1 MYHLQTISLVYNR
14 VVYIFYSI
22 SLDGIDLPTR
32 EFKSFWLAM
41 LKHVSNVVSC
51 RLMLKNKRTYSLDV
65 NDDTKF
71 VAI

>member
-32 EFKSFWLAM
+32 EFKSFRLAI
-41 LKHVSNVVSC
+41 LKQVSNVVSC
-51 RLMLKNKRTYSLDV
+51 RLMLKSKRTYSLDV
-65 NDDTKF
+65 NDGTKF